1 MCDFCKKEKKF
12 SWGAWSEVRIEG
24 KELIVYS
31 PEDDDIHVDKFP
43 IKYCPMCG
51 ENLNDYGAITD
62 EEIDEYGSFSEHEK
76 EIIKEQ
82 YAKHKKG
89 TFPNPR
95 CALY

>member
-1 MCDFCKKEKKF
+1 
-12 SWGAWSEVRIEG
+12 
-24 KELIVYS
+24 
-31 PEDDDIHVDKFP
+31 
-43 IKYCPMCG
+43 MCG